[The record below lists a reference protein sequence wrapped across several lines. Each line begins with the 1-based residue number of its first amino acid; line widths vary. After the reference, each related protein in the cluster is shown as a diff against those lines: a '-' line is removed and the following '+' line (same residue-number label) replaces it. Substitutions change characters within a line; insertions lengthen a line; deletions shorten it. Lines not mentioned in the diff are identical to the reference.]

1 MEPEDFLIMGDENLS
16 TIPEKESDKVIKSSV
31 KDLVPIPSESEDTSD
46 NDSQCDLPFCNNY
59 VTSSTPLFDS
69 NNDFTSSDDESLPE
83 KDDIES
89 KDSYVSNLN
98 EPVLLVTPLF
108 DDDEDECFD
117 PGGNIDE
124 IDAFLDIDVS
134 TDIED
139 GYHKSSVGDCPDYED
154 SRARGF
160 VHRSLELQSFSCL
173 YMGIRYPKILLT
185 NVYL

>member
-46 NDSQCDLPFCNNY
+46 NDSECDLPFCDNY

-83 KDDIES
+83 KDD
-89 KDSYVSNLN
+89 
-98 EPVLLVTPLF
+98 
-108 DDDEDECFD
+108 
-117 PGGNIDE
+117 
-124 IDAFLDIDVS
+124 
-134 TDIED
+134 
-139 GYHKSSVGDCPDYED
+139 CPDYED

-160 VHRSLELQSFSCL
+160 VHRSLELQSFACL
-173 YMGIRYPKILLT
+173 YNGNPIS
-185 NVYL
+185 